1 MLLRKETHLV
11 PKEFEYVLRLADRPP
26 ILPGVIANSLA
37 EFQACHNL
45 GGLGFANAV
54 ELDQFTEG
62 GSGQSP

>member
-1 MLLRKETHLV
+1 MLLSKEAHLV
-11 PKEFEYVLRLADRPP
+11 PKELEYVLRLADRPP
-26 ILPGVIANSLA
+26 ILPGIIAKALA
-37 EFQACHNL
+37 QFEACHNL